1 MQQLKLSLIPHV
13 HEGEIIYQRATDGYV
28 DATAMCHAA
37 GKDFA
42 GYMALPTTVDFLE
55 ELSKDTSI
63 PTSDLIQNLP
73 DDRHGVIATWVHPYI
88 ALNLGQW
95 LSPKFT
101 LLVSKWIDEWRSGSA
116 TPKKSAVL
124 PYHLERYMANK
135 DQIPHDHFSIL
146 SELAMRLIAPLESIG
161 YTLPEHMLPD
171 VSEGR
176 MFCKWLRDE
185 KGIDTNTLPK
195 YRHEFPD
202 GRIVYPKLYPIEIL
216 PDFIRHFHEVWLP
229 NNAISYFKGKD
240 ASALPFLPKLLTA
253 DKAA

>member
-1 MQQLKLSLIPHV
+1 MKQLTLNLIPHV
-13 HEGEIIYQRATDGYV
+13 HEGEIIHQRATDGYV
-28 DATAMCHAA
+28 DATAMCNAA

-42 GYMALPTTVDFLE
+42 VYMALSTTVDFLE
-55 ELSKDTSI
+55 ELAKETSI
-63 PTSDLIQNLP
+63 PALDLIQVLH
-73 DDRHGVIATWVHPYI
+73 DESSIATWVHPYI

-95 LSPKFT
+95 LSPKFA
-101 LLVSKWIDEWRSGSA
+101 LLVSKWVDEWRTGSSV
-116 TPKKSAVL
+116 PKKSTVL

-135 DQIPHDHFSIL
+135 DQVPHDHFSIL
-146 SELAMRLIAPLESIG
+146 SELATRLIAPLESRG

-176 MFCKWLRDE
+176 MFCKWLRE
-185 KGIDTNTLPK
+185 VKGIDTDTLPK
-195 YRHEFPD
+195 YKHEFPD

-229 NNAISYFKGKD
+229 NNAIPYFKRKD
-240 ASALPFLPKLLTA
+240 VSALPFLPKLLTA